1 MVRLMVGL
9 AVAMLGAAPVWAG
22 ELDGDF
28 VGPRARRRKFRKRPS
43 PRLCHRSLNKWMRR
57 PPWRRA
63 ASSMRIPPRKPIE
76 EAVGAAVVG
85 VEAGAVGAAVGA
97 VGGAAGVAAGTAAGM
112 AIAAGAGVEVG
123 VAGAGVGPITPAP
136 GDGVGAGLIMPAC
149 GGLMSAITVMGLLT
163 TIRIPIVGS
172 PDLQLLNRRPQR
184 QQRKDDRSRPFSLLS
199 LWSPVFPF

>member
-1 MVRLMVGL
+1 
-9 AVAMLGAAPVWAG
+9 
-22 ELDGDF
+22 
-28 VGPRARRRKFRKRPS
+28 
-43 PRLCHRSLNKWMRR
+43 RLCDRSLNKWMRR

-85 VEAGAVGAAVGA
+85 VEAGAVG
-97 VGGAAGVAAGTAAGM
+97 GAAGVAVGAAAGM
-112 AIAAGAGVEVG
+112 AIAARAGVEVG

-172 PDLQLLNRRPQR
+172 PDLQLLNR
-184 QQRKDDRSRPFSLLS
+184 S
-199 LWSPVFPF
+199 